1 MIVLSET
8 VKTFAGLKDISDKD
22 FRLLSQYLFGEDVTL
37 PPTLQIYARIAIE
50 DKERIE
56 AAARK
61 KYEAKK
67 EAHTAYMRVWR
78 EQKSTRPCDS
88 CDSSQDSQSD
98 CERCDRSNAA
108 CDHGDRVPSIPHQ
121 TIPSKPSHPKDCSCR
136 SSPVQSAPARM
147 RTLGE
152 LVSEDEIIK
161 FSLPLR
167 HPDEDADWYE
177 GTLREHYQMVSDTP
191 VRSTWQTL
199 WRAAINDL
207 RKNGA
212 FVVPV
217 GIDSSSDSFA

>member
-37 PPTLQIYARIAIE
+37 PPNLQIYARIAIE

-67 EAHTAYMRVWR
+67 EAHTAYMRAWR
-78 EQKSTRPCDS
+78 GQRSTSPCDS

-98 CERCDRSNAA
+98 CERCDSSNAA

-121 TIPSKPSHPKDCSCR
+121 TIPSKPSHPKDCRPATVKS
-136 SSPVQSAPARM
+136 SAPVRVK
-147 RTLGE
+147 TLGE
-152 LVSEDEIIK
+152 VVTEDEIVR
-161 FSLPLR
+161 FSLPMR
-167 HPDEDADWYE
+167 QPDEPEDWFE
-177 GTLREHYQMVSDTP
+177 ATIREHFQSVRRTPVKTTWQNLWRIAVNTLRKE
-191 VRSTWQTL
+191 
-199 WRAAINDL
+199 
-207 RKNGA
+207 GA
-212 FVVPV
+212 FVVPR
-217 GIDSSSDSFA
+217 DFDTSSDSFA